1 MSEGTTK
8 LNSGSGMRIEEV
20 DDKTVQ
26 DYWKKNGFKFCCV
39 FSAFKDK
46 NERSDRASESAKDV
60 GICAMVEG
68 TEVKNAPSKIFMDAI
83 SNGLFVQTSLRNKAK
98 TASKATRKV
107 STQKT
112 SKPTDTKTTTTERHD
127 DRA

>member
-1 MSEGTTK
+1 MNKGTTE
-8 LNSGSGMRIEEV
+8 LNSGSEMRIEEV
-20 DDKTVQ
+20 DDKTVK

-60 GICAMVEG
+60 GICAMIEG

-98 TASKATRKV
+98 TAGKATRKTT
-107 STQKT
+107 TQRPN
-112 SKPTDTKTTTTERHD
+112 KPTGQKPTADRHD
-127 DRA
+127 DRI

>member
-8 LNSGSGMRIEEV
+8 LNSGSEMRIEEV

-46 NERSDRASESAKDV
+46 NERSDRASESAKNV
-60 GICAMVEG
+60 GICAMIEG
-68 TEVKNAPSKIFMDAI
+68 SEVKNAPSKIFMDAI
-83 SNGLFVQTSLRNKAK
+83 SNGLFVQTSLISKAK
-98 TASKATRKV
+98 TANKATRK
-107 STQKT
+107 TT
-112 SKPTDTKTTTTERHD
+112 GTKPTKPTTERHD
-127 DRA
+127 DRV